1 MKHSKENGQWTKG
14 QFLFSWIEVLGC
26 FHMLSPLIKYP
37 IFNNVPLKAC
47 QIVWLKHIIVALING
62 IVCSCISKV
71 AKECIVIC
79 PKNNSPYINN
89 HFTIAFVFASL
100 LLKDKDTEINQNIFA
115 WECMSRKE
123 PHTHCKIWWWIVDVM
138 GLFCIYWS
146 WGPC

>member
-1 MKHSKENGQWTKG
+1 MLKHCLCETGFRNLYLYIKPFISIKKRKHSKENGQWTKG

-47 QIVWLKHIIVALING
+47 QIVWLKHIIVALINE

-79 PKNNSPYINN
+79 PKNNRPYINN

-100 LLKDKDTEINQNIFA
+100 LIKDKYRN
-115 WECMSRKE
+115 
-123 PHTHCKIWWWIVDVM
+123 
-138 GLFCIYWS
+138 
-146 WGPC
+146 